1 MLEKK
6 FEAMKNFK
14 ILKFGGDLDDL
25 PWHLALVE
33 NKKNKSSHQIS
44 VN

>member
-14 ILKFGGDLDDL
+14 ILKFGGDLDEPSAKTIYSNNL
-25 PWHLALVE
+25 
-33 NKKNKSSHQIS
+33 
-44 VN
+44 